1 MKNLAIYK
9 NDICLIAGSG
19 LFVNEVANYLNFKNL
34 LGQIILLNN
43 NKSLKKNFRN
53 NYEQFNIKNLEKIIS
68 FIKSRNLKKI
78 IVIGYVE
85 LPPLDK
91 INLSFKS
98 KLLISKDIFLNNI
111 NDQSKILKKYLL
123 NNKLTLLSQKKLLKE
138 MLVTNN
144 DEYVHKETKK
154 IVTQL
159 AKKKFFI
166 QKLYSMNIGQSFIFN
181 GDRLIAMEDIFGT
194 NDMITRI
201 GKISSKFNNLIFVK
215 SKKYDQIDEI
225 DFPIIGLETLKLLI
239 KYKFRVICLF
249 KNNILIS
256 EKEKFLKQIKT
267 NKISLIVMS

>member
-19 LFVNEVANYLNFKNL
+19 LFVNEVAKYLNLKNL
-34 LGQIILLNN
+34 LGQIIIIHE
-43 NKSLKKNFRN
+43 NKFLKKNFKS
-53 NYEQFNIKNLEKIIS
+53 NYIQFNIKDLEKIIT
-68 FIKSRNLKKI
+68 FIKSKNLRRI
-78 IVIGYVE
+78 IIIGYVD
-85 LPPLDK
+85 LPPLNE
-91 INLSFKS
+91 INLSIKS

-111 NDQSKILKKYLL
+111 NEQSKILKKYLL

-144 DEYVHKETKK
+144 DECVHKENKK

-159 AKKKFFI
+159 RKKKFYI

-181 GDRLIAMEDIFGT
+181 SDRLIAMEDIFGT

-201 GKISSKFNNLIFVK
+201 GKISYKFNNLIFIK

-225 DFPIIGLETLKLLI
+225 DFPVIGTHTLKLLI
-239 KYKFRVICLF
+239 KYKFRAICLF

-256 EKEKFLKQIKT
+256 EKEKFLKQIKA
-267 NKISLIVMS
+267 NRISLIVI